1 MLSKQTEQ
9 AIHHLHVF
17 KKPNRCG
24 DFIFWEMH
32 MVYLAGTQLSWG
44 GFLDMGLE
52 KEARKTQTWLF

>member
-1 MLSKQTEQ
+1 
-9 AIHHLHVF
+9 
-17 KKPNRCG
+17 
-24 DFIFWEMH
+24 